1 MVVGGESKI
10 SQVITNKKI
19 EQVFYKIIKNF
30 NFYGH
35 IIIQVLVDSK
45 DKIYLI
51 ECNSRFGGGSS
62 LSIECGLDSF
72 NWFIK
77 ESLGQKLSKQV
88 KKIPKKTLIRY
99 SKDMFIS

>member
-1 MVVGGESKI
+1 M
-10 SQVITNKKI
+10 T
-19 EQVFYKIIKNF
+19 KNF
-30 NFYGH
+30 SFYGH

-45 DKIYLI
+45 NKIHLI
-51 ECNSRFGGGSS
+51 ECNSRFGGASS
-62 LSIECGLDSF
+62 LSIECGLDSC

-77 ESLGQKLSKQV
+77 ESLGQKLSKQL